1 MTPLLDAP
9 RVEQLISE
17 GLPMSSYGGFSVAS
31 IAPGVAHVRIA
42 FRDWMIRP
50 GGTVAGPVLMMAADA
65 AMYAVILA
73 HIGEQLLAVTSN
85 LNTHFLAK
93 PRPADVLAEGRLLR
107 LGRRQAV
114 CEVLLRSD
122 GDDALIAHVTGS
134 YAIPPAKPAA
144 GGPQGLPEA

>member
-1 MTPLLDAP
+1 MQAAPVLDAA
-9 RVEQLISE
+9 RVEQLIRD
-17 GLPMSSYGGFSVAS
+17 GLPMSAFGGFTVES
-31 IAPGVAHVRIA
+31 ITPGTAQVRLR

-85 LNTHFLAK
+85 LNIHFLAK
-93 PRPADVLAEGRLLR
+93 PKPVDVLAEARLLR

-114 CEVLLRSD
+114 CEVLLHSEGED
-122 GDDALIAHVTGS
+122 ELIAHVTGS
-134 YAIPPAKPAA
+134 YALPSAKPV
-144 GGPQGLPEA
+144 